1 MTHSAVKRIFLLA
14 LAGLLFVS
22 GQARAEDAQGML
34 KVTCD
39 KGTAE
44 VYLGI
49 DKVGSTPLSQ
59 YLAEGTYTI
68 RVLKDGFEPFVRK
81 IHIRPNQ
88 ATDVS
93 ARLFEGKGSVEF
105 LVVPSGAELTL
116 NGGKDS
122 WTTPVRLKDLKERKY
137 TYKITAPGYETET
150 GSFTFKKGTNLLLTP
165 QLTSSAGLLSVISRP
180 KGATVILDG
189 EQVGMTPLA
198 LEEVESGEHTVQLK
212 KKGYASIFRR
222 LDTSDGSKGE
232 VEARLP
238 KSGSLLAVRTGNP
251 AATLTVQGME
261 FGPQPSYRFGKVERG
276 RYHLVLKAEGMKTID
291 KTIEVPLSGTAMYRA
306 KLRPK
311 NGAPPSVLTESTP
324 FYKHWIF
331 YTAVGSIVAG
341 TATAMALSASG
352 GGGTAQTSPSGNI
365 LVNLP

>member
-1 MTHSAVKRIFLLA
+1 MTHSAVKRFFLLA

-22 GQARAEDAQGML
+22 GRASAEDAQGVL
-34 KVTCD
+34 KVTSD
-39 KGTAE
+39 KGEAE

-49 DKVGSTPLSQ
+49 EKVGTTPLSQ
-59 YLAEGTYTI
+59 YMAEGTYTI
-68 RVLKDGFEPFVRK
+68 RVLKDGYEPFVRK
-81 IHIRPNQ
+81 IQIRPNQ

-105 LVVPSGAELTL
+105 LVVPSGAKLTL

-122 WTTPVRLKDLKERKY
+122 WTTPVRLRDLKERKY
-137 TYKITAPGYETET
+137 TYKITAPGYETES
-150 GSFTFKKGTNLLLTP
+150 GSFTFVKGKNLLLTP
-165 QLTSSAGLLSVISRP
+165 QLQSSAGLLSVLSRP

-189 EQVGMTPLA
+189 EQVGTTPLA
-198 LEEVESGEHTVQLK
+198 LEEVESGKHTVQIK

-238 KSGSLLAVRTGNP
+238 RSGAVFSVNTGNP
-251 AATLTVQGME
+251 ASTLSVQGME
-261 FGPQPSYRFGKVERG
+261 FGPQTNYRFGKVERG
-276 RYHLVLKAEGMKTID
+276 RYHLVVKAEGMKTID
-291 KTIEVPLSGTAMYRA
+291 KTVEVPLKGTAMYRA

-311 NGAPPSVLTESTP
+311 EGAAPSVLTESTP

-331 YTAVGSIVAG
+331 YTAVGSVVAG
-341 TATAMALSASG
+341 TAAAMALSASG
-352 GGGTAQTSPSGNI
+352 KFPDAR
-365 LVNLP
+365 